1 MGANIKKLTKN
12 RSIKCTS
19 VMMLPVVSCCVGVVI
34 VGAASSV
41 TVRVT
46 GADTAPLLSLEKVV
60 TSKLNGKLNPEGE
73 LRVSGFCPA
82 FAVPSQVSVTSL
94 KVKPCTS
101 TPAGS
106 PVIRTCSVSD
116 PSVSCGVKVS
126 GTWTV
131 VAPSS
136 TDTSPI
142 SSTAT
147 GSATA
152 SMVTE

>member
-1 MGANIKKLTKN
+1 
-12 RSIKCTS
+12 
-19 VMMLPVVSCCVGVVI
+19 MLPVAGGACVVI
-34 VGAASSV
+34 TGAASSV
-41 TVRVT
+41 TLRVT
-46 GADTAPLLSLEKVV
+46 CADSSPLLSLEKVV
-60 TSKLNGKLNPEGE
+60 TSKLNGKLNPEGAVD
-73 LRVSGFCPA
+73 LRVSWFCPA

-101 TPAGS
+101 TPSGS

-126 GTWTV
+126 VTWAV

-136 TDTSPI
+136 TGTLPI
-142 SSTAT
+142 SSKAT